1 MCIAIGYN
9 RKLLLT
15 DTTERSTFQ
24 VNKRNHKIYL
34 RDKQNLET
42 RLVRKQYKDQ
52 PDSMFKDSNIHYDI
66 ADRTRAIGFGGIG
79 ALHKLVC
86 RLKLDKAINRN
97 VLILERHVP
106 YWESDHVLNIAYNVL
121 TGGTCIEDIERL
133 RNDETY
139 MNALDAERIPDPTT
153 AGDFLRRFEEDEIW
167 IFALQETFNETRAK
181 VWGLQESSFRK
192 EAIIDVDG
200 TIAGT
205 TGECKEGMDIAYNG
219 IWGYAP
225 LIVTLANT
233 NEVLYMVNRPGSRPS
248 SDGAAEW
255 LDLAIDRVAPVF
267 KKVWLRGDTDF
278 SLTHNFD
285 RWDERVGFVFG
296 YDAKPKLVDMADAL
310 PESLW
315 KPLQRPPRYEVK
327 TEKRKRPE
335 NVKEK
340 VVKEREFKNIRLT
353 SEQVAEFDYQPTH
366 CSKTYRMVVVRKNL
380 TVEKG
385 ESRLFDEIR
394 YFFYITNDHR
404 MAMQEVVFFA
414 NERCNQENV
423 IGQLKSGVNALRM
436 LSDGLISNWAYMV
449 IAALAWNLKAWYGL
463 VTLEPAVRRD
473 ILRMEFK
480 RFLRSFIQIPCQIV
494 ATGRRL
500 VYRILTYNRHLDT
513 FLQTFDH
520 IRQLKFT

>member
-1 MCIAIGYN
+1 M
-9 RKLLLT
+9 
-15 DTTERSTFQ
+15 
-24 VNKRNHKIYL
+24 NKRDHKIYL
-34 RDKQNLET
+34 RDKQNLDA
-42 RLVRKQYKDQ
+42 RLVRKQYEDQ
-52 PDSMFKDSNIHYDI
+52 PDTMFKDSNIHYEI
-66 ADRTRAIGFGGIG
+66 AERTRAIGFGGIG

-86 RLKLDKAINRN
+86 KLKLDRAINKN
-97 VLILERHVP
+97 IALLKVHVP

-121 TGGTCIEDIERL
+121 TGGTCLEDIERL

-139 MNALDAERIPDPTT
+139 MNGLDAERIPDPTT
-153 AGDFLRRFEEDEIW
+153 AGDFLRRFDETW
-167 IFALQETFNETRAK
+167 IFALQETINETRTK
-181 VWGLQESSFRK
+181 VWALQDSSFRK

-225 LIVTLANT
+225 LIVTLAHT
-233 NEVLYMVNRPGSRPS
+233 NEVLYLVNRPGSRPS
-248 SDGAAEW
+248 NDGAAEW
-255 LDLAIDRVAPVF
+255 MDRAIELTTPVF

-296 YDAKPKLVDMADAL
+296 YDAKRNLIEMADAL

-315 KPLQRPPRYEVK
+315 KVLRRPARYEVK
-327 TEKRKRPE
+327 TQERQRPE
-335 NVKEK
+335 NVKEQ
-340 VVKEREFKNIRLT
+340 VVKEREFKNIRLQ
-353 SEQVAEFDYQPTH
+353 SEQVTEFDYRPTH

-380 TVEKG
+380 TVEKC
-385 ESRLFDEIR
+385 ERRLFDEVR
-394 YFFYITNDHR
+394 YFFYITNDR
-404 MAMQEVVFFA
+404 KMTPQEIVLFA
-414 NERCNQENV
+414 NDRGNQENV

-436 LSDGLISNWAYMV
+436 PSDGLVSNWAYMV

-463 VTLEPAVRRD
+463 VTLAPSARRD

-480 RFLRSFIQIPCQIV
+480 RFLVSFIQIPCQIV

-500 VYRILTYNRHLDT
+500 VYKVLSYSRHLET
-513 FLQTFDH
+513 FLTTFDH